1 MSVKVRIKV
10 SMMINIA
17 VAIMFISMFTSCVSP
32 EERIRE
38 KMNYETEYFIKSHQ
52 YYHSNGSEVSIYNVA
67 NNVNYLAH
75 DDLRKMV
82 ISCANDC
89 CFWGKSFKANEDM
102 LKLLSKLKKNT
113 SENKIGGIWVYHEIG
128 YKEYIYKHTYSGPYV
143 KRKLYLFSEDGEN
156 VLWSSAIHFD
166 DGTFRDLLNIT
177 NTHYDFEAEA
187 KYKTKMNKITTLVV
201 LVCILLLI
209 LLIVWNNKRKEP
221 IRRAQEEAIAKA
233 KKEQEEAKLKKEQE
247 WKNLLDKRAEIYGN
261 LTKHIAVNYNEK
273 ESDIYVYE
281 ESKTIFI
288 LGKQYTFSDI
298 LSCRIET
305 ICKRGKPTS
314 YTTTTT
320 PDKGEMALQ
329 QLLYGSGQKYN
340 VKSHSETHVKTTP
353 DTYIYKVYIGVK
365 SISEPQIVI
374 TKYLSDKANEI
385 NSLINVII
393 DSNKQVQ

>member
-89 CFWGKSFKANEDM
+89 CFWGESFKANEDM
-102 LKLLSKLKKNT
+102 LKLLSKLKKNK

-128 YKEYIYKHTYSGPYV
+128 YKEYIYKHTYSGPYI
-143 KRKLYLFSEDGEN
+143 KRKLYLFSEDGEKI
-156 VLWSSAIHFD
+156 LWSSEIHFS

-221 IRRAQEEAIAKA
+221 IRRAQEEAKA
-233 KKEQEEAKLKKEQE
+233 KKAQEEAKLKKKQE
-247 WKNLLDKRAEIYGN
+247 WKKLLDKRAEMFGN
-261 LTKHIAVNYNEK
+261 LTKHVVVNYNEE

-281 ESKTIFI
+281 ESKTIFV
-288 LGKQYTFSDI
+288 LGKQYAFSDI

-305 ICKRGKPTS
+305 ICKRGKTTS

-320 PDKGEMALQ
+320 PDKGDMALQ

-365 SISEPQIVI
+365 SISEPQLVI
-374 TKYLSDKANEI
+374 TKYLIDKANEI
-385 NSLINVII
+385 NSLFNAII